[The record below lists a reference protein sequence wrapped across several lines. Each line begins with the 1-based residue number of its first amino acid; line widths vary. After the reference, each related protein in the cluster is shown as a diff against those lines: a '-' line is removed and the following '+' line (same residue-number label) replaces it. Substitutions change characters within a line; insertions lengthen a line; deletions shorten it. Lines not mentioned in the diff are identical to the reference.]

1 MDDQQ
6 APQPDPAHVAA
17 KKTLANICDALTS
30 QSTYFA
36 VFDESKGS
44 VDYARWR
51 RDLFT
56 FVGSAGVDF
65 TAALAFRGAITPT
78 ADYDPAVSVNRDD
91 GGALVVYTMPQ
102 MRQLA
107 LLTVIR
113 KTLPPRLEIGV
124 LTPSQQM

>member
-1 MDDQQ
+1 MAAQQ
-6 APQPDPAHVAA
+6 APQPDLAHVAA

-65 TAALAFRGAITPT
+65 TAALAFRGAITPIT
-78 ADYDPAVSVNRDD
+78 ADYDQQFLSTEMM
-91 GGALVVYTMPQ
+91 VV
-102 MRQLA
+102 LWSF
-107 LLTVIR
+107 
-113 KTLPPRLEIGV
+113 
-124 LTPSQQM
+124 TPCRR